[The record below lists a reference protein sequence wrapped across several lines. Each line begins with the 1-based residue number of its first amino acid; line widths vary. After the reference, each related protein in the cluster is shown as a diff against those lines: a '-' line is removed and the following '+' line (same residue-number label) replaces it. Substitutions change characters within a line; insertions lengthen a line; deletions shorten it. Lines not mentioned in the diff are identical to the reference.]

1 MSRRANPLAIGLFFA
16 VAVLLLVTV
25 LLFFGAGDM
34 FRKSQRF
41 VLYFDGSIT
50 GLQVGAPVTFQGVQ
64 IGRVT
69 DIRLNMQSGNDNIV
83 IPVLVDIDRAKFSE
97 FVDDT
102 DGIRGKMI
110 ERGLRAQL
118 KLQSVLTSLLL
129 VELDYFPGS
138 TMKFRGI
145 DNGYPEL
152 PTVPTPLQELLRS
165 VDQLNLGELIRKT
178 QQAIVGIEKL
188 VNHPDTQASV
198 TALHQLL
205 VHADDAVV
213 RFDREA
219 VPAVQELRRTLSQV
233 AVVTDDIH
241 QRYPALASEL
251 EQALKETHAAV
262 DRFDKVMQDAQF
274 LLSEDSALYQDL
286 QKAARDLSTASNS
299 VRDMSNSINE
309 RPESLLR
316 GNPLPPAVEAK

>member
-16 VAVLLLVTV
+16 VAIVLLVSV

-64 IGRVT
+64 IGRVA
-69 DIRLNMQSGNDNIV
+69 DIRLNMQSGSDDIV
-83 IPVLVDIDRAKFSE
+83 IPVLVDIDRAKFTG

-102 DGIRGKMI
+102 DGIRGRMI

-138 TMKFRGI
+138 AMRYRGV
-145 DNGYPEL
+145 DSSYPEL
-152 PTVPTPLQELLRS
+152 PTVPTPLQELLRN

-198 TALHQLL
+198 TELHQLL

-219 VPAVQELRRTLSQV
+219 VPAVQELRRTLGQV

-262 DRFDKVMQDAQF
+262 DRFDKVMQEAQF

-286 QKAARDLSTASNS
+286 QKAARDVSTASNS

-316 GNPLPPAVEAK
+316 GNPVPPAAEAK

>member
-16 VAVLLLVTV
+16 VAVLLLVSV
-25 LLFFGAGDM
+25 LVFFGAGDI

-41 VLYFDGSIT
+41 VVYFEGSIT
-50 GLQVGAPVTFQGVQ
+50 GLQAGAPVTFQGVQ
-64 IGRVT
+64 IGRVA
-69 DIRLNMQSGNDNIV
+69 DIRLSMQSGSDDIV
-83 IPVLVDIDRAKFSE
+83 IPVLIDIDREKFSA

-102 DGIRGKMI
+102 DGIRGRMI

-129 VELDYFPGS
+129 VELDYFPAS
-138 TMKFRGI
+138 PVKLRGGEH
-145 DNGYPEL
+145 GYPEL

-165 VDQLNLGELIRKT
+165 VDQLNLGELIRNT

-205 VHADDAVV
+205 VHADEAVV
-213 RFDREA
+213 RLDRET

-233 AVVTDDIH
+233 SAVSADVH
-241 QRYPALASEL
+241 KSYPQLAAQL
-251 EQALKETHAAV
+251 EQALKETQAAA
-262 DRFDKVMQDAQF
+262 DRFDKVMQEAQF

-286 QKAARDLSTASNS
+286 QHAARDMSAASNS
-299 VRDMSNSINE
+299 VREMSDAITE

-316 GNPLPPAVEAK
+316 GNPAAPDQEAK